1 MEVAPAIRICKSEIT
16 ALAAAT
22 LALEMLYIQA
32 AKKGRV
38 SNQMRCARVNVPLM
52 SDAA

>member
-1 MEVAPAIRICKSEIT
+1 MKKILPYVLAFFA

-32 AKKGRV
+32 AKKGE
-38 SNQMRCARVNVPLM
+38 
-52 SDAA
+52 